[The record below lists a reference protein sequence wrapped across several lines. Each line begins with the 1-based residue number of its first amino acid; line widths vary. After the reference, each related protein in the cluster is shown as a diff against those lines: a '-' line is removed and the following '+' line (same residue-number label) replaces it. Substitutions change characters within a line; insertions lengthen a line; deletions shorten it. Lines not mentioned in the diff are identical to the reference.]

1 MEEIMSE
8 SEQCYAKAT
17 INGEPVFV
25 IRAQDITAH
34 LVVDFWVAVNA
45 YMQEKVKEG
54 QSMVFAIERARQL
67 HGVPRASS
75 YGMND
80 LNPKLNS
87 ALDISRAMMRWD
99 NRKLAD

>member
-1 MEEIMSE
+1 MEEIMTE

-34 LVVDFWVAVNA
+34 LCVDFWVAVNA
-45 YMQEKVKEG
+45 YMQEKVNEG
-54 QSMVFAIERARQL
+54 QSLIYAIERAREL
-67 HGVPRASS
+67 HGVPRSSS

-87 ALDISRAMMRWD
+87 ALEISRAMMRWGD
-99 NRKLAD
+99 RRLAD

>member
-1 MEEIMSE
+1 MTE
-8 SEQCYAKAT
+8 SENIFAKA
-17 INGEPVFV
+17 IAEGQPVFP
-25 IRAQDITAH
+25 IIAQDITAH

-45 YMQEKVKEG
+45 YMQEKVNEG
-54 QSMVFAIERARQL
+54 QSMIFAIERARQL

-99 NRKLAD
+99 HRKLAD